1 MTIVDLE
8 MIYSWHCYKGKY
20 IVQNVIC
27 ILFQNKHSCKVRHT
41 PHIKSIVFFCAAENM
56 QLLVTEETTVFFHIL
71 CCLDL
76 YFSVNFNKCIKFLI
90 SKKTKKK
97 TNMVP
102 VFMCIWHTYTYCV
115 HTHAVWFP
123 APSLFFVFW
132 NKS

>member
-41 PHIKSIVFFCAAENM
+41 PQIKSSVFFCAAENM

-90 SKKTKKK
+90 LKLTDFNFALWK
-97 TNMVP
+97 
-102 VFMCIWHTYTYCV
+102 FFRLGHTDGKE
-115 HTHAVWFP
+115 P
-123 APSLFFVFW
+123 ERLFLPLPIIEV
-132 NKS
+132 N

>member
-56 QLLVTEETTVFFHIL
+56 QLLVTEETTFFFHIL

-90 SKKTKKK
+90 SKLTDFHFTLWKFSRLGNTDGKE
-97 TNMVP
+97 P
-102 VFMCIWHTYTYCV
+102 ER
-115 HTHAVWFP
+115 
-123 APSLFFVFW
+123 LFLPLPIMEV
-132 NKS
+132 N